1 MAGKKLFST
10 TNLVVLALIVGLGSG
25 FYTNYTLTN
34 PKINGLTSDIE
45 QKTNQVT
52 SLQTQLG
59 ELQANYT
66 EALSELTQV
75 TQRYNDLVGNSI
87 ALSEYE
93 ELEESYQELSSE
105 LEELQLTNQVLLNEN
120 HDLSIEY
127 VKLMEKYNELRVLSW
142 TYFVVNNLRVNLTVT
157 SNTYPSNIPITGTVN
172 IMYLNGSPFTGRIQ
186 LLVWSDYFKNG
197 KTSPTITVSGST
209 QYSIEAPFP
218 TSVPGTY
225 YLLVSNIEDLSG
237 TDIATYNDLL
247 NFRVTLQMG

>member
-59 ELQANYT
+59 ELQANY
-66 EALSELTQV
+66 
-75 TQRYNDLVGNSI
+75 LVGNSI

>member
-10 TNLVVLALIVGLGSG
+10 TNLVTLALIVGLGSG
-25 FYTNYTLTN
+25 FYVNYTLTN
-34 PKINGLTSDIE
+34 PKINGLTSDLE
-45 QKTNQVT
+45 QKTSLVA

-59 ELQANYT
+59 ALQANYT
-66 EALSELTQV
+66 EALGELTQV
-75 TQRYNDLVGNSI
+75 TQSYNDLAGNSI

-93 ELEESYQELSSE
+93 ELEESYQDMSNE
-105 LEELQLTNQVLLNEN
+105 LEELQLTNQILVDEN

-127 VKLMEKYNELRVLSW
+127 VKLMEKYNELRVPSW

-157 SNTYPSNIPITGTVN
+157 SNTYPYNIPITGTVN
-172 IMYLNGSPFTGRIQ
+172 IRHLNGSPFTGRIQ
-186 LLVWSDYFKNG
+186 LLVWSDYWKNG

-209 QYSIEAPFP
+209 QYSIEAPFN
-218 TSVPGTY
+218 SGPGTY

-247 NFRVTLQMG
+247 SFRVKLQMG

>member
-25 FYTNYTLTN
+25 FYANYTLTN
-34 PKINGLTSDIE
+34 PKINDLTSDLE
-45 QKTNQVT
+45 QKTSQVA
-52 SLQTQLG
+52 SLQTQFG
-59 ELQANYT
+59 ALQANYT

-75 TQRYNDLVGNSI
+75 TQSYNDLVGNSV

-105 LEELQLTNQVLLNEN
+105 LEDLQLTNQVLVNEN

-157 SNTYPSNIPITGTVN
+157 SNTYPSNIPIYGTVN
-172 IMYLNGSPFTGRIQ
+172 IRYLNGSPFTGRIQ
-186 LLVWSDYFKNG
+186 LLVWSDFFKNG
-197 KTSPTITVSGST
+197 KLSPIITVSGST
-209 QYSIEAPFP
+209 QYTIEAPFI
-218 TSVPGTY
+218 SGQPGTY

-237 TDIATYNDLL
+237 TDIATYNELL